1 MPDRHLGE
9 PIPKGYVNK
18 TGVHLA
24 ELPAEGPERT
34 AALLARLESL
44 KADVAM
50 LVDSARLLRGGIGR
64 TVQRH
69 PMSASL
75 LASLGLWALIGWGYR
90 RAMHRR

>member
-34 AALLARLESL
+34 AALLARLE
-44 KADVAM
+44 
-50 LVDSARLLRGGIGR
+50 
-64 TVQRH
+64 
-69 PMSASL
+69 
-75 LASLGLWALIGWGYR
+75 
-90 RAMHRR
+90 